1 MCLSD
6 FVAPKISGVEDYIG
20 MFAVSAGFGVNE
32 KCKIFEAELD
42 DYSAIML
49 KAVADRLS
57 EVRIR

>member
-32 KCKIFEAELD
+32 KCK
-42 DYSAIML
+42 ML
-49 KAVADRLS
+49 VS
-57 EVRIR
+57 Q